1 VSDLFDNDELLKWG
15 EKIKVAANERDE
27 QQPSIPAPNIFK
39 KDTKWR
45 VWKEQFLNYMG
56 TKYGQCKAP
65 LSFKL
70 CPDDDPSDEEDLT
83 DDFERMIYL
92 TPHQDQGYQYD
103 NGMVYDELK
112 ALLVNSTAFTWIR
125 VHDWA

>member
-1 VSDLFDNDELLKWG
+1 M
-15 EKIKVAANERDE
+15 
-27 QQPSIPAPNIFK
+27 
-39 KDTKWR
+39 
-45 VWKEQFLNYMG
+45 QFLNYMG

-70 CPDDDPSDEEDLT
+70 CPDDDPADEEDLT